1 MRINYNV
8 SSIIARNAL
17 NNNDKRVTASTQK
30 LSSGYKI
37 SSAADNAAGLA
48 IARKMNAQIRS
59 LQQANRNA
67 NDGLSIVNTA
77 DGAMAEM
84 HDIMQRMNELAIQS
98 ANGTNAES
106 DREMIQKE
114 IDQLVGEIDRI
125 ASTTQFNAQSL
136 LDGSFAF
143 KSYTNAE
150 NIKVKAYTE
159 GVASGTYAIGKL
171 TYYHYEDTTTQ
182 YKTEEIKE
190 KDTDGKVVNVSYSSS
205 KVKVTENERY
215 EIDNEKD
222 NVLNS
227 LVTSASIESGA
238 YGSINQIK
246 AFPDG
251 SKVLIEDEN
260 IVIKA
265 QNDFEIKIKVN
276 NREPLGNVTTTSVSN
291 TATLP
296 ADATAGTASIKKE
309 YDKTITGSSSTVT
322 TTSFSAV
329 TTYRN
334 IAVTAKENGKRYDIS
349 EINFFENVDSNGNPL
364 GDGSNQIYTGNKD
377 DNGRDLRDDFVEY
390 FKEINPGCSI
400 NIKGVEYNDK
410 IVPAE
415 FTVTYT
421 ATDGKTNKESEE
433 IKAEF
438 SLYQQQNEHGILME
452 TQKKLDD
459 YKYSETTTI
468 RTKYEI
474 GKGDVNDCITLDV
487 TGMGA
492 MIVQVGA
499 NEGQYMELEFPALT
513 AEDLGLDKVD
523 LTTEE
528 SARLSID
535 MIGDAINQ
543 LSSVRAKIG
552 AYANRLEHTITN
564 LDTSEENITSAYSRI
579 MDVDM
584 ATEMTEYSTVQ
595 VLVQASTSMLAQA
608 NERPQQVLQLLQ

>member
-17 NNNDKRVTASTQK
+17 NNNDKRVAASTQR

-125 ASTTQFNAQSL
+125 ASTTQFNAKSL

-171 TYYHYEDTTTQ
+171 TYYHYEDTTTR

-205 KVKVTENERY
+205 KVNVTENERY
-215 EIDNEKD
+215 EVDNEKD
-222 NVLNS
+222 KVLNS
-227 LVTSASIESGA
+227 LITSASIGN
-238 YGSINQIK
+238 YTSIDQIK

-251 SKVLIEDEN
+251 SKVMIEDEN

-265 QNDFEIKIKVN
+265 ENDFEIKIKVN
-276 NREPLGNVTTTSVSN
+276 DREPLGTVTTTSVKNSN
-291 TATLP
+291 AYESITNTYSK
-296 ADATAGTASIKKE
+296 DATGTSAI
-309 YDKTITGSSSTVT
+309 T
-322 TTSFSAV
+322 TTSYSKV

-334 IAVTAKENGKRYDIS
+334 IAVTGPNGKRYDIS
-349 EINFFENVDSNGNPL
+349 EINFFNNVDSTGKAL
-364 GDGSNQIYTGNKD
+364 GDRSIYTGNKN

-390 FKEINPGCSI
+390 FKEVNPGCSI
-400 NIKGVEYNDK
+400 NIKGVEYDDSDK
-410 IVPAE
+410 PAK

-421 ATDGKTNKESEE
+421 ATDGKTNEESKEITRDFTLYEE
-433 IKAEF
+433 K
-438 SLYQQQNEHGILME
+438 NEHGVVMK
-452 TQKKLDD
+452 TQKELKD
-459 YKYSETTTI
+459 YKYSETMTT

-474 GKGDVNDCITLDV
+474 GKGEVDDCITLDV

-499 NEGQYMELEFPALT
+499 NEGQYMELEFPALK

>member
-17 NNNDKRVTASTQK
+17 NNNDKRVAASTQK

-215 EIDNEKD
+215 EVDNEKD

-276 NREPLGNVTTTSVSN
+276 DREPLGTVTSSISNQNGTKGVISKEKEYKNDVTGSSAITTTS
-291 TATLP
+291 
-296 ADATAGTASIKKE
+296 
-309 YDKTITGSSSTVT
+309 Y
-322 TTSFSAV
+322 SAV

-334 IAVTAKENGKRYDIS
+334 IAVTGPNGKRYDIS

-364 GDGSNQIYTGNKD
+364 GDGSNQIYTGNKG

-390 FKEINPGCSI
+390 FKEKNPGCSI
-400 NIKGVEYNDK
+400 NIDEVTYNETPPGK
-410 IVPAE
+410 FSIK
-415 FTVTYT
+415 YT
-421 ATDGKTNKESEE
+421 ATDGKTNQKTEE
-433 IKAEF
+433 TAEF
-438 SLYQQQNEHGILME
+438 SLYQEQNDHGILME
-452 TQKKLDD
+452 TQKELND

-474 GKGDVNDCITLDV
+474 GKGEADDCITLDV

-492 MIVQVGA
+492 MIIQVGA

>member
-17 NNNDKRVTASTQK
+17 NNNDKRVAASTQK

-125 ASTTQFNAQSL
+125 ASTTQFNAKSL

-190 KDTDGKVVNVSYSSS
+190 RDTDGKVVNVSYSSS

-215 EIDNEKD
+215 EVDNDKD
-222 NVLNS
+222 KVLDS
-227 LVTSASIESGA
+227 LVTSATIGNYESID
-238 YGSINQIK
+238 QIK

-276 NREPLGNVTTTSVSN
+276 DREPLGTVTTATSNSGQGGV
-291 TATLP
+291 T
-296 ADATAGTASIKKE
+296 SITKT
-309 YDKTITGSSSTVT
+309 YDKDISGSSAIT

-334 IAVTAKENGKRYDIS
+334 IAVTGPNGKRYDIS
-349 EINFFENVDSNGNPL
+349 EINFFENVDSKGNSL
-364 GDGSNQIYTGNKD
+364 NDGSAQIYTDFKD
-377 DNGRDLRDDFVEY
+377 DKGRGLRDDFVEY

-400 NIKGVEYNDK
+400 NIEGVTYDDSK
-410 IVPAE
+410 SPAT
-415 FTVTYT
+415 FTVTYAT
-421 ATDGKTNKESEE
+421 TDGKTNQETKG

-438 SLYQQQNEHGILME
+438 TLYQEQNDHGVLMK
-452 TQKKLDD
+452 TQKELED
-459 YKYSETTTI
+459 YKYSETMTK

-474 GKGDVNDCITLDV
+474 GKGTVDDCITLDV

-499 NEGQYMELEFPALT
+499 NEGQYMELEFPALK

>member
-17 NNNDKRVTASTQK
+17 NNNDKRVAASTQR

-125 ASTTQFNAQSL
+125 ASTTQFNAKSL

-227 LVTSASIESGA
+227 LVTSASIGA
-238 YGSINQIK
+238 YESINQIK

-251 SKVLIEDEN
+251 SKVMIEDEN

-265 QNDFEIKIKVN
+265 ENDFEIKIKVN
-276 NREPLGNVTTTSVSN
+276 DREPLG
-291 TATLP
+291 
-296 ADATAGTASIKKE
+296 
-309 YDKTITGSSSTVT
+309 TVT
-322 TTSFSAV
+322 TTYVKNSNAYESITNTYSKDATGTSAITTTSYSKV

-334 IAVTAKENGKRYDIS
+334 IAVTGPNGKRYDIS
-349 EINFFENVDSNGNPL
+349 EINFFNNVDSTGKAL
-364 GDGSNQIYTGNKD
+364 GDRSIYTGNKN

-390 FKEINPGCSI
+390 FKEVNPGCSI
-400 NIKGVEYNDK
+400 NIKGVEYDDSDK
-410 IVPAE
+410 PAK

-421 ATDGKTNKESEE
+421 ATDGKTNEESKEITRDFTLYEE
-433 IKAEF
+433 K
-438 SLYQQQNEHGILME
+438 NEHGVVMK
-452 TQKKLDD
+452 TQKELKD
-459 YKYSETTTI
+459 YKYSETMTT

-474 GKGDVNDCITLDV
+474 GKGEVDDCITLDV

-499 NEGQYMELEFPALT
+499 NEGQYMELEFPALK

-535 MIGDAINQ
+535 MIGDAINE

>member
-17 NNNDKRVTASTQK
+17 NNNDKRVAASTQK

-150 NIKVKAYTE
+150 NIKVKSYSE

-171 TYYHYEDTTTQ
+171 TYYHYEDTTTK
-182 YKTEEIKE
+182 YKVEEIE
-190 KDTDGKVVNVSYSSS
+190 QKDTDGKVVNVSYSSS
-205 KVKVTENERY
+205 KVSVTQNERY
-215 EIDNEKD
+215 EVDNEKD

-227 LVTSASIESGA
+227 LVTSASIGN
-238 YGSINQIK
+238 YTSIDQIK

-276 NREPLGNVTTTSVSN
+276 DREPLGEVTTSTVSN

-296 ADATAGTASIKKE
+296 TGTTTGVASIKKE

-322 TTSFSAV
+322 TTSYSAV

-334 IAVTAKENGKRYDIS
+334 IAVTGPNGKRYDIS
-349 EINFFENVDSNGNPL
+349 EINFFNNVDSNGNSL
-364 GDGSNQIYTGNKD
+364 NDGSAQIYTDFKD
-377 DNGRDLRDDFVEY
+377 DKGRGLRDDFVEY

-400 NIKGVEYNDK
+400 EIEEVAYDDTVK
-410 IVPAE
+410 PAK
-415 FTVTYT
+415 FTVTY
-421 ATDGKTNKESEE
+421 ATIDGKTNEKKSG
-433 IKAEF
+433 IKAAF
-438 SLYQQQNEHGILME
+438 SLYQEQNEHGVLME
-452 TQKKLDD
+452 TQKKLED
-459 YKYSETTTI
+459 YKYSETMTT

-474 GKGDVNDCITLDV
+474 GKGTVEDCITLDV

>member
-17 NNNDKRVTASTQK
+17 NNNDKRVAASTQK

-205 KVKVTENERY
+205 TVKVTENERY
-215 EIDNEKD
+215 EVDNDKD
-222 NVLNS
+222 KVLDS

-276 NREPLGNVTTTSVSN
+276 DRELLGKVTSTMVNSGQGGVTSITKTYDKDISGSSAITTTSYS
-291 TATLP
+291 
-296 ADATAGTASIKKE
+296 K
-309 YDKTITGSSSTVT
+309 
-322 TTSFSAV
+322 V

-334 IAVTAKENGKRYDIS
+334 IAVTGPNGKRYDIS
-349 EINFFENVDSNGNPL
+349 EINFFNNVDSKGNPL
-364 GDGSNQIYTGNKD
+364 GDRSIYTGNKD

-400 NIKGVEYNDK
+400 NIKGVEYNNK
-410 IVPAE
+410 SVPAK

-438 SLYQQQNEHGILME
+438 SLYQEQNDHGILMK
-452 TQKKLDD
+452 TQKELND

-474 GKGDVNDCITLDV
+474 GKGEADDCITLDV

-492 MIVQVGA
+492 MIIQVGA

>member
-17 NNNDKRVTASTQK
+17 NNNDKRVAASTQK

-150 NIKVKAYTE
+150 NIKVKSYSE

-171 TYYHYEDTTTQ
+171 TYYHYEDTTTK
-182 YKTEEIKE
+182 YKVEEIE
-190 KDTDGKVVNVSYSSS
+190 QKDTDGKVVNVSYSSS
-205 KVKVTENERY
+205 KVSVTQNERY
-215 EIDNEKD
+215 EVDNEKD

-227 LVTSASIESGA
+227 LVTSASIGN
-238 YGSINQIK
+238 YTSIDQIK

-276 NREPLGNVTTTSVSN
+276 DREPLGEVTTSTVSN
-291 TATLP
+291 TVTLP
-296 ADATAGTASIKKE
+296 TGTTTGVASIKKE

-322 TTSFSAV
+322 TTSYSAV

-334 IAVTAKENGKRYDIS
+334 IAVTGPNGKRYDIS
-349 EINFFENVDSNGNPL
+349 EINFFNNVDSNGNSL
-364 GDGSNQIYTGNKD
+364 NDGSAQIYTDFKD
-377 DNGRDLRDDFVEY
+377 DKGRGLRDDFVEY
-390 FKEINPGCSI
+390 YKEKNPGCSI
-400 NIKGVEYNDK
+400 DIEEVKYSETPPPGNFSIK
-410 IVPAE
+410 
-415 FTVTYT
+415 YT
-421 ATDGKTNKESEE
+421 ATDGKTNEKESIE
-433 IKAEF
+433 AAF
-438 SLYQQQNEHGILME
+438 SLYQEQNEHGVLME
-452 TQKKLDD
+452 TQKKLED
-459 YKYSETTTI
+459 YKYSETMTT

-474 GKGDVNDCITLDV
+474 GKGTVEDCITLDV